1 MQEHKKKK
9 KEKPFLFSYVIIF
22 WAISDYLDDDIFDAC
37 FWFFICILEIS
48 FWTYKTKLL
57 KSKSGEER
65 LKAQEK
71 IDNTLLLILGPL
83 FIGFG
88 IIKYFYFDDQKT
100 LFILIITA
108 IIFIIS
114 IYFKYFIKKGNFEQK
129 VKAGIF
135 KYITIK
141 LIYRCILT
149 IICLHLFYITILM
162 IKYI

>member
-22 WAISDYLDDDIFDAC
+22 WAVSDYLDGDIFDAC

-57 KSKSGEER
+57 KSKSEEER

-71 IDNTLLLILGPL
+71 TDKTLLLILGSL
-83 FIGFG
+83 FTCFG
-88 IIKYFYFDDQKT
+88 IIKYFYFDDQKIV
-100 LFILIITA
+100 FILIITA

-114 IYFKYFIKKGNFEQK
+114 KYFIKDGDFEQK
-129 VKAGIF
+129 MKSGIF

-141 LIYRCILT
+141 LIYRCLLT
-149 IICLHLFYITILM
+149 IMCLQLFYITILM